1 MIDDMDGGDPAEDE
15 ARLKSDF
22 ADWFK
27 RLQALTDEVLVAE
40 DWTSRWFEGCTPE
53 EALKEL

>member
-1 MIDDMDGGDPAEDE
+1 MIDDMDGGDPAVE
-15 ARLKSDF
+15 SDF

-40 DWTSRWFEGCTPE
+40 DWTSRWFDGCTPE
-53 EALKEL
+53 EVLKEL